1 MALIKCID
9 CGNIFTTTY
18 KKLRYKKKGC
28 SVCQYN
34 NMRNSMDKIKRKI
47 RQYYAVNTPE
57 GKILTIEL
65 LDKSIIRHHCRDFNY
80 KDWCSALSNGY
91 LLVCDGGCDVITVE
105 INLTTKQIIRFRC
118 NGDA

>member
-1 MALIKCID
+1 MNVDSLSVDEINTAEELLKQYIK
-9 CGNIFTTTY
+9 NIKY
-18 KKLRYKKKGC
+18 KIRKNY
-28 SVCQYN
+28 
-34 NMRNSMDKIKRKI
+34 KIKRKI